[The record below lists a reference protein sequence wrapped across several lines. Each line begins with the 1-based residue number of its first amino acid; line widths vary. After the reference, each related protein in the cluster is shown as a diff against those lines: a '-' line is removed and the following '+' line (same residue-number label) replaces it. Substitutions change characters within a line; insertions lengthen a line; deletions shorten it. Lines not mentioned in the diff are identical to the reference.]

1 MQVTRTTTVEP
12 QPRGGRRALLA
23 CGLLACTATPALAL
37 AVQEQGRPASAATKA
52 ATVDALRQGGC
63 VMVMRH
69 AATEFGE
76 VDAYPYEF
84 DNPSAQ
90 RALSDVGRLEARAV
104 GRALKTAGVRTGHV
118 YSGPFRRSTETAEY
132 LGFEM
137 FEVWPDLAE
146 DAYADA
152 KEQSRRA
159 AKLLRLASMVPAPG
173 SNTLVVTH
181 KPVMVRAFGE
191 RLASIEP
198 VEMAVFRPRAAGKAT
213 LVGRLTKEDW
223 RAVLQSAQS
232 A

>member
-1 MQVTRTTTVEP
+1 MIRTTPDELP
-12 QPRGGRRALLA
+12 PSGRRRALWA
-23 CGLLACTATPALAL
+23 CGWLAWAAAQAPARAGMRLAQ
-37 AVQEQGRPASAATKA
+37 ARPSSTA
-52 ATVDALRQGGC
+52 ATVDALRQGGH

-132 LGFEM
+132 LGFER
-137 FEVWPDLAE
+137 FEIWPDLAE
-146 DAYADA
+146 DAYANA
-152 KEQSRRA
+152 REQARRA
-159 AKLLRLASMVPAPG
+159 AKLYRLVATAPPAG
-173 SNTLVVTH
+173 LNTLIVTH

-198 VEMAVFRPRAAGKAT
+198 TEMAVFRPLAAGRVS

-223 RAVLQSAQS
+223 RAVLQA
-232 A
+232 APAA